1 MWIVANCITQ
11 NGLNLSDY
19 RILRSTISQEKID
32 ESVFYRD
39 DIGSKFNLI
48 YKFLVGPGQKSSQA
62 IRFQVS

>member
-19 RILRSTISQEKID
+19 RILRSTISQEKND

-39 DIGSKFNLI
+39 DIGSRKFKEGL
-48 YKFLVGPGQKSSQA
+48 
-62 IRFQVS
+62 